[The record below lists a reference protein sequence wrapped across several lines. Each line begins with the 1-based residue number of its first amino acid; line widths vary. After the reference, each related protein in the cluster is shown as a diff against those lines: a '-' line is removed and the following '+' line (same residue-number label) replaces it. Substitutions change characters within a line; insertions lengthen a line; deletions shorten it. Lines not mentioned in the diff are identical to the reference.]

1 MRHVLRRREIVA
13 DEWRHF
19 SEEPEAA
26 SAAAALIVPLA
37 ELRANAPFWSARC
50 APLGVRLA
58 PADKVEDLAAE
69 LSRFALIAVD
79 FPTPSEGR
87 GYTQGRLLRERL
99 GFSGELRAVGAA
111 VKRDQIFA
119 LVRCGFDAFELAP
132 GEDLDS
138 AVKALDRY
146 SVAYQPGARG
156 SPPLR
161 QRFSA

>member
-1 MRHVLRRREIVA
+1 MRHVLRRREIVV
-13 DEWRHF
+13 DEWRHY

-26 SAAAALIVPLA
+26 SSDAPLIVPLA
-37 ELRANAPFWSARC
+37 ELRANAERWAARR

-58 PADKVEDLAAE
+58 PADKVEELASE

-132 GEDLDS
+132 GEDPD
-138 AVKALDRY
+138 AAYQALERY

-161 QRFSA
+161 QRYSA

>member
-13 DEWRHF
+13 DEWRHL
-19 SEEPEAA
+19 SEQQEAPSPEAP
-26 SAAAALIVPLA
+26 LIVPLA
-37 ELRANAPFWSARC
+37 ELRANPQFWSARR

-69 LSRFALIAVD
+69 LPRFALIAVD

-119 LVRCGFDAFELAP
+119 LVRCGFDAFELAA
-132 GEDLDS
+132 GEDLDA